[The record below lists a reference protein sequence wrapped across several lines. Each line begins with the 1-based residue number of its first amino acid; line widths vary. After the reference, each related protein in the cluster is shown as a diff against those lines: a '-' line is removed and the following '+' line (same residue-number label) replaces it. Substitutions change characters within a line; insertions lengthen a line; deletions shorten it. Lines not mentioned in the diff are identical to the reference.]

1 MMTKKNKNVLI
12 ALSIICIIAALF
24 NVIYFVFPFD
34 KANNAKAFWVS
45 YSATMLLF
53 VIGFISIFFAFAKKK
68 LESKIFG
75 IPIISFVYGVAIF
88 QFIIDIIILITGN
101 YIAIKSWIVWI
112 IESIILAVLLIGIIT
127 RTVYRNAIDEME
139 KKDEGKTRFIDELRA
154 EIKILCDNSYG
165 KAYAKE
171 LQSLNENLK
180 YTNPVSNKE
189 VIELEDEMLNELD
202 YLKKAI
208 EEEKELDTINYIN
221 KLNNHIKER
230 AARIKVI

>member
-1 MMTKKNKNVLI
+1 MTKKNKNMLI

-68 LESKIFG
+68 LESKVFG
-75 IPIISFVYGVAIF
+75 IPIITFVYGVAIF

-127 RTVYRNAIDEME
+127 RTVYRNTIDEME
-139 KKDEGKTRFIDELRA
+139 KKDEGKTRFIDELRV

-202 YLKKAI
+202 YLKKSI

>member
-1 MMTKKNKNVLI
+1 MMTKKNKNMLI

-34 KANNAKAFWVS
+34 KVNNAGAFWVS

-75 IPIISFVYGVAIF
+75 IPIITFVYGVAIF

-139 KKDEGKTRFIDELRA
+139 KKDAGKTRFIDELRV